1 MEPWEQVPHIWPSES
16 RFWSYVRGA
25 LREGWSS
32 HPVKL
37 EFIRQHRIKVPNPNP
52 NGRNATVFGMKCNR
66 CEGEFPM
73 PVTRK
78 VKARIEK
85 LTGEDYN
92 YIEINHKTEAGTL
105 TSKSDLGRF
114 ASNLL
119 YVSFKDLES
128 LCKKCHSIVT
138 YSQRYGVSEEEAEVE
153 KKAIQVMKED
163 EKQWLKERGV
173 EPASNAKLRRAQV
186 REVLSNER

>member
-1 MEPWEQVPHIWPSES
+1 
-16 RFWSYVRGA
+16 
-25 LREGWSS
+25 
-32 HPVKL
+32 
-37 EFIRQHRIKVPNPNP
+37 
-52 NGRNATVFGMKCNR
+52 
-66 CEGEFPM
+66 M